1 MIIINTFI
9 IMKNLFAALYLGEE
23 TSTWSFLMADFM
35 RVAMVSH
42 FGRHEI
48 HMFLWSQA
56 RTFKI
61 LGSPEEIFFS
71 W

>member
-42 FGRHEI
+42 FGRHE
-48 HMFLWSQA
+48 
-56 RTFKI
+56 K
-61 LGSPEEIFFS
+61 
-71 W
+71 